1 MRYMGFIL
9 ALALPTWSPLA
20 QESAEYRAC
29 SEKARTQAQMN
40 ACANEAATRA
50 DADLSRAYDNVLSKA
65 ESDPEAV
72 AKIKAL
78 ETAWTAYRDAYIEAT
93 YPARDKQAE
102 YGSVYPMEV
111 DILRAK
117 LTRQQIAAVKDL
129 LQH

>member
-9 ALALPTWSPLA
+9 ALALPTCAPLA

-40 ACANEAATRA
+40 ACANEEATRA
-50 DADLSRAYDNVLSKA
+50 DADLNRAYDNVLSKA